1 MDNTASTIV
10 QDILRDRESGAA
22 RLVAE
27 CKQPMY
33 EAALALCGD
42 HAMAEDLVFRT
53 FERVLDRIATCRD
66 ESAFTAWMKSILRNE
81 WLMSVRGATVRNT
94 TPAGL
99 PCEVEC
105 MAEPDDGAAEIE
117 KSVDASLLR
126 DAIDQLPTDMR
137 EAILLR
143 YFMGLPLVKAAKI
156 LAVPVGTINSRLHY
170 ARKVLAA
177 KLGIAA
183 KKPGVK
189 ALLIAL
195 ALAAMTAV
203 GAVGVAAIR
212 SVAEPEPE
220 AAEVVLNAKSTE
232 NTEGALTG
240 FTGFPTEGTDPEPAD
255 PSLSSQAPAT
265 NHETNGD
272 SPQQV
277 EAITDNSNTNNEEN
291 TMNTQSVKSAAVKVL
306 AAAAIGAATVT
317 AANLPAGY
325 TKVEY
330 IQGDGSTGYLVTD
343 FGPDPSNDTIVA
355 EAMLT
360 SFGNN
365 VNPQFLFESADMTK
379 EDPSPKQ
386 GVLLRRE
393 GVRFDY
399 GDNGTPRYSAEL
411 AATVGR
417 RITYTVKAGMMTWT
431 GGMPIENSDPAPAA
445 WSGPLQILGI
455 RYKGAATFCS
465 SIKLYSLKV
474 FRNNKLIHDYVPV
487 TDDQSRAT
495 LYDVCGNSVV
505 ERNGTFTAGPAV
517 WLKVEEIPVQ
527 PYKSGQVSQ
536 PRPKAVDLTSGATLR
551 EGTDY
556 TLSWADNDCVGKGSV
571 TFTGIGSFDGKSQ
584 TAFFSIAPRLPDGY
598 KAVEYA
604 HSSGEQFV
612 DTGFCPNEKT
622 RADIRFLMHSSGDYS
637 SPFGARNDNADQFF
651 VSGNHSAGYYFSR
664 HGTGATDLTGK
675 DGYAGPGA
683 LVNKPAVI
691 GYHKFSLNQNVFSLD
706 EYSYSFSA
714 SATFTCPYSA
724 YVFASHGTGGIQH
737 PAAMELYSLKIWDDG
752 VLVRDFVPCVKIE
765 GNVRKVGLYDLSGS
779 AALRF
784 YESGGTG
791 ELVAGAELPAPR
803 LSGFIVV
810 VK

>member
-81 WLMSVRGATVRNT
+81 WLMSVRGAAVRNT

-99 PCEVEC
+99 PSEVEC
-105 MAEPDDGAAEIE
+105 MAEPDDGVEAVER
-117 KSVDASLLR
+117 SVDAALLR
-126 DAIDQLPTDMR
+126 DAIDELPADMR

-143 YFMGLPLVKAAKI
+143 YFMGLPLLKTAKI

-170 ARKVLAA
+170 ARKALAA
-177 KLGIAA
+177 RLGIAA

-189 ALLIAL
+189 SLLIAL
-195 ALAAMTAV
+195 ALAALTAV
-203 GAVGVAAIR
+203 GAAGIAAIR

-220 AAEVVLNAKSTE
+220 EAEVVLNAKSTE
-232 NTEGALTG
+232 E
-240 FTGFPTEGTDPEPAD
+240 
-255 PSLSSQAPAT
+255 T
-265 NHETNGD
+265 NGDETNGD

-343 FGPDPSNDTIVA
+343 FSPDPSNDTIVA

-365 VNPQFLFESADMTK
+365 VNPQCLFVSAAMNLAAT
-379 EDPSPKQ
+379 EPKQ
-386 GVLLRRE
+386 GIVLRSE
-393 GVRFDY
+393 GLRFDFVE
-399 GDNGTPRYSAEL
+399 NGTPCYKDEVK
-411 AATVGR
+411 ATVGR
-417 RITYTVKAGMMTWT
+417 RITYTVKAGRMTWT
-431 GGMPIENSDPAPAA
+431 GGMHIENSDPAPAA

-527 PYKSGQVSQ
+527 PYKSGQESQ

-612 DTGFCPNEKT
+612 DTGFSPNEKT

-637 SPFGARNDNADQFF
+637 SPFGARNGNENQFF
-651 VSGNHSAGYYFSR
+651 VSGNHAAGYYFSR
-664 HGTGATDLTGK
+664 HGTGATDLAGK

-691 GYHKFSLNQNVFSLD
+691 GYHKFSLNRNVFSLD
-706 EYSYSFSA
+706 QYSYSFST
-714 SATFTCPYSA
+714 SATFSCPYSA
-724 YVFASHGTGGIQH
+724 YAFACHGAADEVQH

-765 GNVRKVGLYDLSGS
+765 GNVRKVGLYDLSS
-779 AALRF
+779 NASKRF
-784 YESGGTG
+784 YENGGTG
-791 ELVAGAELPAPR
+791 ELVAGAELPEPR
-803 LSGFIVV
+803 VSGFFFV

>member
-22 RLVAE
+22 RLVEE

-33 EAALALCGD
+33 EAAMALCGD

-81 WLMSVRGATVRNT
+81 WLMSVRGAAVRNT

-99 PCEVEC
+99 PSEVEC
-105 MAEPDDGAAEIE
+105 MAEPDDGVEAVER
-117 KSVDASLLR
+117 SVDAALLR
-126 DAIDQLPTDMR
+126 DAIDQLPADMR

-143 YFMGLPLVKAAKI
+143 YFMGLPLLKTAKI

-170 ARKVLAA
+170 ARKALAA
-177 KLGIAA
+177 RLGIAA

-189 ALLIAL
+189 SLLIAL

-220 AAEVVLNAKSTE
+220 EAEVVLNAKSTE
-232 NTEGALTG
+232 E
-240 FTGFPTEGTDPEPAD
+240 
-255 PSLSSQAPAT
+255 T
-265 NHETNGD
+265 NGDETNGD
-272 SPQQV
+272 SPLQV

-306 AAAAIGAATVT
+306 AAAAISAATVT

-343 FGPDPSNDTIVA
+343 FSPDPSNDTIVA

-360 SFGNN
+360 RFGN
-365 VNPQFLFESADMTK
+365 NPQFLFESADMTK
-379 EDPSPKQ
+379 QDPSPKQ

-399 GDNGTPRYSAEL
+399 GDNGTPSYSAEL

-417 RITYTVKAGMMTWT
+417 RITYTVKAGRMTWT
-431 GGMPIENSDPAPAA
+431 GGMHIENSDPAPAA

-527 PYKSGQVSQ
+527 PYKSGQESQ
-536 PRPKAVDLTSGATLR
+536 PRPKAVDLTSGARVPTTRYPGPTTTASAKARSLSPASGPSTASPRRRSSASPHGSRTVTRPWNTRTPPASSLSIPGSARTRRPAPTSGSSCIPAATIRLR
-551 EGTDY
+551 LARAMATR
-556 TLSWADNDCVGKGSV
+556 T
-571 TFTGIGSFDGKSQ
+571 
-584 TAFFSIAPRLPDGY
+584 
-598 KAVEYA
+598 
-604 HSSGEQFV
+604 SS
-612 DTGFCPNEKT
+612 
-622 RADIRFLMHSSGDYS
+622 L
-637 SPFGARNDNADQFF
+637 
-651 VSGNHSAGYYFSR
+651 SAGIMPP
-664 HGTGATDLTGK
+664 AT
-675 DGYAGPGA
+675 
-683 LVNKPAVI
+683 I
-691 GYHKFSLNQNVFSLD
+691 S
-706 EYSYSFSA
+706 
-714 SATFTCPYSA
+714 
-724 YVFASHGTGGIQH
+724 
-737 PAAMELYSLKIWDDG
+737 AAMERARRISRGRTATLDQA
-752 VLVRDFVPCVKIE
+752 
-765 GNVRKVGLYDLSGS
+765 LS
-779 AALRF
+779 
-784 YESGGTG
+784 
-791 ELVAGAELPAPR
+791 
-803 LSGFIVV
+803 
-810 VK
+810 